1 MLTHWRLFKTI
12 DNYQNKIQLHVY
24 LRCIHFNIVLKALRV
39 PTHTGKTG
47 KPGKMREVSPVR
59 EKSGNFRI
67 SPESQGIFYQSGK
80 SQGKLDQ
87 KIILIFM
94 GKV

>member
-1 MLTHWRLFKTI
+1 MISTVSSTSNNRKTIPDKLGELFKI
-12 DNYQNKIQLHVY
+12 S
-24 LRCIHFNIVLKALRV
+24 
-39 PTHTGKTG
+39 KTG
-47 KPGKMREVSPVR
+47 KPGKMREVFPVR

-87 KIILIFM
+87 KIILLFYIIYIILLF
-94 GKV
+94 KTSCFQT